1 MSSFTQTLIGHPIV
15 PFFLLVNTFLG
26 IWVYRKTKIKGF
38 YDYALASRSLPVGV
52 LVMTL
57 LATRIG
63 SGDLA
68 EPDRVFHYGLIQTLI
83 SFVFIALF
91 LITGRFIAPSLIHF
105 RGCMT
110 TGDLMG
116 NFYGRYVKVLTGVLS
131 LIFSI
136 LIIDAQLRSIGHL
149 SDVILGISP
158 RKAIVCFGFLVL
170 FYSIW
175 GGVRSVSYTDIF
187 QAIGAFL
194 VLGYIAHSLSL
205 VITKGSFFAN
215 IPQEKL
221 RFFSHPQFFHKVSS
235 VTFWGVLPTF
245 IFTPPVVQRMLMLQN
260 KKQVQ
265 RMWYV
270 SAVLYGLI
278 LMMLTVIGLGALSA
292 REKLGITSSFD
303 LLPQLIRIL
312 FKENSWIIDCV
323 FVGLL
328 GILLS
333 TIDSYLHSVGIT
345 LVQDVISPLRK
356 MLSKNPLNEKQKVV
370 YAKAGMFCIG
380 ILTIGIGYMGRH
392 ELENQLVHFLSVI
405 IFSIV
410 LIPLI
415 LAVVGLKSNT
425 IIFLSFTLSYLFTTC
440 VLTLLGWH
448 PYLGTL
454 TGVGVGLVAFF
465 LTHIVTYRGLV
476 IKRPSGSIGYE
487 SRWQANWRNMI
498 RPISIW
504 SKIRVL
510 DIPGI
515 ACEKASKKPIQAR
528 AFALFMITV
537 YTLSTI
543 TSGGTGAG
551 RDMTRWV
558 IMTYCLALIMCL
570 GLLLSD
576 IWPTKIKR
584 YFSLYWFLALF
595 YCLPF
600 GWTFTCLCIYKGAF
614 SSVSSVTGLALLS
627 SVIEST
633 SFLVLSSI
641 GTLFAFGLYILIT
654 GSIPAGFFSINFENP
669 SFYAFCTLVV
679 AVLVFFRRQEKS
691 IQKRLYVNRIASSS
705 LAHEMRDKLH
715 MMSGMGTV
723 LQNAFQEGNFIKDS
737 KGKKGFFVSKKW
749 YDFLDMFSGQMI
761 EKAQEGT
768 KELKM
773 FTDFIE
779 QQGLTCVCGSMS
791 VYDLVKESVERL
803 STKYSKH
810 IEIKV
815 TCKKDFKAK
824 VLQGIFPNVI
834 LNLVKNAHNHG
845 DASLVEIIVDGNAR
859 VIHVRDNGRGIHPN
873 IMPHIFQLFYS
884 SNLSSGIGLAF
895 VKMVI
900 GACGGVVTCDSKY
913 NGKGAFTEFT
923 IHLP

>member
-1 MSSFTQTLIGHPIV
+1 MSAFIQTLIGHPIV

-68 EPDRVFHYGLIQTLI
+68 EPDRVFHYGLIQTMI

-91 LITGRFIAPSLIHF
+91 LITGRFIAPNLIYF

-131 LIFSI
+131 LLFSV
-136 LIIDAQLRSIGHL
+136 LIIDAQMRAIGHL
-149 SDVILGISP
+149 SDLILGVSP
-158 RKAIVCFGFLVL
+158 KTAIVCFGVLVL
-170 FYSIW
+170 IYSIW

-187 QAIGAFL
+187 QAIGAFFI
-194 VLGYIAHSLSL
+194 LGYIAHSLSL
-205 VITKGSFFAN
+205 HTAVGAFFAN
-215 IPQEKL
+215 IPKDKL
-221 RFFSHPQFFHKVSS
+221 RFFSHPQFSHKILS

-278 LMMLTVIGLGALSA
+278 LLMLTVIGLGALSA
-292 REKLGITSSFD
+292 REKLGIKSSLD
-303 LLPQLIRIL
+303 LLPQLIHIL
-312 FKENSWIIDCV
+312 FKKNTWIIDCL

-333 TIDSYLHSVGIT
+333 TIDSYLHSVGIV
-345 LVQDVISPLRK
+345 LVQDVISPLRN
-356 MLSKNPLNEKQKVV
+356 MLSRKPLNEKQKVLF
-370 YAKAGMFCIG
+370 AKIGMFCISVV
-380 ILTIGIGYMGRH
+380 TICTSYLGRH
-392 ELENQLVHFLSVI
+392 ELESQLVHLLSVI
-405 IFSIV
+405 TFSIV

-415 LAVVGLKSNT
+415 LAIVGLKSNT
-425 IIFLSFTLSYLFTTC
+425 LTFFGFSLSYLLTTC
-440 VLTLLGWH
+440 VLLFIGWH
-448 PYLGTL
+448 PYKSTL
-454 TGVGVGLVAFF
+454 TGVAIGILSF
-465 LTHIVTYRGLV
+465 LIVHIISFRGLV
-476 IKRPSGSIGYE
+476 IKRPSGSIGHE
-487 SRWQANWRNMI
+487 SRWQASWRNLI
-498 RPISIW
+498 RPISTW
-504 SKIRVL
+504 SKVRVL
-510 DIPGI
+510 DIPSI
-515 ACEKASKKPIQAR
+515 ACEKSSKKPIQAR

-543 TSGGTGAG
+543 TSGWTGEG
-551 RDMTRWV
+551 KEMTKWV
-558 IMTYCLALIMCL
+558 IMTYSFALTTCL
-570 GLLLSD
+570 GLLLND
-576 IWPTKIKR
+576 IWPTKLKR
-584 YFSLYWFLALF
+584 YFSVYWFFSLF

-614 SSVSSVTGLALLS
+614 SSALTVTGLALLS
-627 SVIEST
+627 SVMES
-633 SFLVLSSI
+633 SAFLVISST
-641 GTLFAFGLYILIT
+641 GTLLAFGLYISIA
-654 GSIPAGFFSINFENP
+654 GSIPSGFFSVDFENP
-669 SFYAFCTLVV
+669 SFYAFCTLVL
-679 AVLVFFRRQEKS
+679 AVLLFFRRQEKN
-691 IQKRLYVNRIASSS
+691 IQKRLYVNRVASSS

-723 LQNAFQEGNFIKDS
+723 LQNAFQEGTPIKDS
-737 KGKKGFFVSKKW
+737 KEREGFFVSKKW
-749 YDFLDMFSGQMI
+749 YDFLNMFSGQMI

-768 KELKM
+768 RELKI

-779 QQGLTCVCGSMS
+779 QQGPGCICQNKS
-791 VYDLVKESVERL
+791 VHSLVKESIERL
-803 STKYSKH
+803 SSKYSKH

-815 TCKKDFKAK
+815 VCKKDFKAK
-824 VLQGIFPNVI
+824 VLEGAFPNVI
-834 LNLVKNAHNHG
+834 QNLVKNAHNHG
-845 DASLVEIIVDGNAR
+845 DASLVEITIDGNSR
-859 VIHVRDNGRGIHPN
+859 LIHVRDNGRGIHPE

-884 SNLSSGIGLAF
+884 SNLGSGIGLAF

-900 GACGGVVTCDSKY
+900 GACGGVITCDSRY
-913 NGKGAFTEFT
+913 SGKEPFSEFT